1 MPVTNPTIRNNNRVA
16 VKIETTAGEYIA
28 PLASD
33 FIQPL
38 EDGFE
43 TAFNAEEVERGILT
57 PNIGQAKPRLGTKTS
72 SSTIGVEFKANGTE
86 GAAPE
91 TAPLIRGAM
100 GLQELRVADATT
112 VEAASAATELTLG
125 THAFEVDDVIMI
137 KIPGNFHIT
146 PITAITSTEIT
157 ILRPLPA
164 LAIVG
169 TVIAAVALYKTAN
182 SGHPSLSVTREIP
195 ALSGA
200 ATDGVTKETFGN
212 RVASMAMENF
222 TVGAIPT
229 LAFGMDGLGFDEVDS
244 ILDLTPTF
252 DPALPP
258 IALNACFFKGATQ
271 IDVNSVGFSIE
282 NTIGNIT
289 STCDA
294 NGILANRITERSITG
309 SFTSYLES
317 DDITDFTQFNTN
329 TSFSVFAYAGNPTST
344 AGEFEDVIAFYLPQ
358 CTITEL
364 GEGEQDGVITNEISF
379 AATAGDN
386 GDMLDAVLAFI

>member
-1 MPVTNPTIRNNNRVA
+1 MAVDNPTIRNNNRVA
-16 VKIETTAGEYIA
+16 VKEEVTAGTYIV
-28 PLASD
+28 PVASD

-43 TAFNAEEVERGILT
+43 TGFNAEEVERAILT

-91 TAPLIRGAM
+91 SSPLVKGAM
-100 GLQELRVADATT
+100 GLELLRAADATT
-112 VEAASAATELTLG
+112 AEAASGATQLTLG
-125 THAFEVDDVIMI
+125 THAFMVDDIIMV
-137 KIPGNFHIT
+137 KIAGNFHIT

-157 ILRPLPA
+157 LLRPLPA
-164 LAIVG
+164 IAPTA

-182 SGHPSLSVTREIP
+182 TGHPSLSVTREIP
-195 ALSGA
+195 ALSG
-200 ATDGVTKETFGN
+200 TNIEGVTKQTFGN

-229 LAFGMDGLGFDEVDS
+229 LAFGMDGLGFNEINS
-244 ILDLTPTF
+244 ILNITPTF
-252 DPALPP
+252 DAALPP

-317 DDITDFTQFNTN
+317 DEITDFTQFNTN
-329 TSFSVFAYAGNPTST
+329 TSFSIFAYAGNPTST
-344 AGEFEDVIAFYLPQ
+344 AGEFDDVIAFYLPQ
-358 CTITEL
+358 CTITEY

-386 GDMLDAVLAFI
+386 GDMIDAILAFI